1 MEPSRENKQIS
12 NRFYNL
18 AINRALDRDL
28 FGATLLLKK
37 ALLFNSKNANARNL
51 LGLIFFE
58 EGSVTEAL
66 VEWLISKELV
76 HTDFNVANEY
86 LSKVQNDERLNDYF
100 ESIKLYNAAID
111 DISFERN
118 DLAMIKLYK
127 SIEKNDHN
135 MKAMMLLSTL
145 LLQINDHIKAG
156 HFLLRCQKIDNGNTF
171 INEHM
176 DYVLKNTKR
185 NEVKEKR
192 IQNVYSLKK
201 LDTDD
206 AILPRKYIKLSENQ
220 KVIFILI
227 GIIIG
232 ALFYALIL
240 SPHGGGNS
248 YASDSEGI
256 IIGALFYSLV
266 LSPHRSTNSYANDN
280 EVIKYANL
288 VNDQNKII
296 RDITIE
302 NNELKKNYED
312 ASVKL
317 HAYEEQDKLFTSQYE
332 SLNSIITDFDSG
344 YISRAAKTYVELD
357 KEAITDDALITLL
370 NQAKSRIEGIG
381 AKRLTE
387 LGTENWNA
395 GNRSSAISYYQLSLN
410 INPDDPETM
419 FLLARLY
426 QSFDRNTEANQLF
439 DKIIALHP
447 ESSYARRSRE
457 ARGY

>member
-220 KVIFILI
+220 KIIFILI
-227 GIIIG
+227 
-232 ALFYALIL
+232 
-240 SPHGGGNS
+240 
-248 YASDSEGI
+248 GI